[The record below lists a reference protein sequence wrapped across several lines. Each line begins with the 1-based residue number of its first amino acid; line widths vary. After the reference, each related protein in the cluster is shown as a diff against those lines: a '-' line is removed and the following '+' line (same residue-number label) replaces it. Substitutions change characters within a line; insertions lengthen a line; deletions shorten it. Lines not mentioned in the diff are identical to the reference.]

1 MTKLDKIMR
10 KTTKYA
16 ARLYKEWLEHKKIII
31 GVDYDD
37 TIFPWR
43 FSSQEQCDKVI
54 KELILCKNTG
64 AYITIFTCS
73 NVDRFQEIKDYCK
86 SKGLEIDSINENPIS
101 LPYGNVNKIY
111 ANIFIDDRAGLNES
125 LLILTT
131 ARTMYFN
138 KELALNENETEF

>member
-1 MTKLDKIMR
+1 MTKFKNMR
-10 KTTKYA
+10 KTIAYA
-16 ARLYKEWLEHKKIII
+16 IRLYKEWLEHKKIII
-31 GVDYDD
+31 ACDYDD

-43 FSSQEQCDKVI
+43 FVSQEQCDKVI
-54 KELILCKNTG
+54 EELIRCQKVG

-86 SKGLEIDSINENPIS
+86 SKGLHIDSINENPIS

-111 ANIFIDDRAGLNES
+111 ANIFLDDRAGLTES

-138 KELALNENETEF
+138 KELALNENEVEF

>member
-1 MTKLDKIMR
+1 MIPTKA
-10 KTTKYA
+10 YVH
-16 ARLYKEWLEHKKIII
+16 RLYKEWVEHKKIII
-31 GVDYDD
+31 AVDYDD
-37 TIFPWR
+37 TIFPWK
-43 FSSQEQCDKVI
+43 FSTEENCQKVI
-54 KELILCKNTG
+54 NELIACQKVG

-86 SKGLEIDSINENPIS
+86 SKGLVIDSINENPIS

-131 ARTMYFN
+131 ARTMYFDRH
-138 KELALNENETEF
+138 LALNENEVEF